1 MNNMQGLLGNPIFN
15 MGIGLLA
22 ERGQPRGL
30 LAGLQLAQRANYQN
44 ALMKSMEQK
53 QALALKA
60 QEEKENQQAALTR
73 LAKEYTA
80 TPIPGSGPISQ
91 NPQPAYALNPM
102 AEDMAV
108 GAPDMAEAIMQK
120 IMEAKMVPVPPKVTD
135 DMAEYKLSQ
144 QDPAFAQYL
153 KDIGSAGA
161 SRTNI
166 TIGGKDL
173 TPGQK
178 KLDEIYAQQFADF
191 GPGGQFADS
200 KRMIRQIG
208 EARDMLANNDNLTG
222 PIVGHIPD
230 WLLSFVNPES
240 LSVREGAEEVIQ
252 RNLRAILG
260 PQFTEKE
267 GERLIARAY
276 NDKLSEAENI
286 KRLDRVFTQMA
297 DAYNVKKSAAD
308 YFFKNGT
315 LRGWEGKLP
324 TIDDFYSVLSNTN
337 STTSNNDPLGL
348 R

>member
-73 LAKEYTA
+73 LTKEYTA

-108 GAPDMAEAIMQK
+108 GAPGMAQAIMQK
-120 IMEAKMVPVPPKVTD
+120 IMEAKMIPVPPKVTD
-135 DMAEYKLSQ
+135 DMAEYQLSQ

-178 KLDEIYAQQFADF
+178 ELDKIYAQQFADF
-191 GPGGQFADS
+191 GPGGQYADS
-200 KRMIRQIG
+200 AKIIRQINEVRG
-208 EARDMLANNDNLTG
+208 MLSNSDNLTG
-222 PIVGHIPD
+222 PIVGNTPD
-230 WLLSFVNPES
+230 WLLSIINPEAIS
-240 LSVREGAEEVIQ
+240 TREAVEEGVQ
-252 RNLRAILG
+252 RNLRPVLG
-260 PQFTEKE
+260 AQFTETE

-276 NDKLSEAENI
+276 NPKLSEAENI
-286 KRLDRVFTQMA
+286 KRLDRLLDQMIEGYKA
-297 DAYNVKKSAAD
+297 RKSAAD
-308 YFFKNGT
+308 HFFKHGT
-315 LRGWEGKLP
+315 LRGWEGKFY
-324 TIDDFYSVLSNTN
+324 TEDDLYSVLSNTP
-337 STTSNNDPLGL
+337 SNNDPLGL